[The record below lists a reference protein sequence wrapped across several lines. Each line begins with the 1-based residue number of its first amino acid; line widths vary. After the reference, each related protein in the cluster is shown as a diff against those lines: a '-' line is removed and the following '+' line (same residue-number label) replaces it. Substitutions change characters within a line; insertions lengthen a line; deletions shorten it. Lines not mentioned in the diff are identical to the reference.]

1 MHHHYSKGIQ
11 LIAMACVLAS
21 APVLAAKPP
30 GKGGSA
36 GDIEEL
42 MARVEALETENSLQ
56 GADIDNLKST
66 TAGQDAQIAALGA
79 RMDKAESG
87 VGSLLASVA
96 ANQGLIDE
104 LLVDAG
110 LLQDQLVALQTVNQ
124 QQQQVITS
132 LRNVL
137 RSNRKLAR
145 AQAARSNF
153 GDNADFALELGAI
166 LDRTE
171 QETGEPVEM
180 SALSHRAWVQRAR
193 DIGESTRC
201 LVANLD
207 KAPLDDCIL
216 SDGTAIDPAD
226 EDSVVLSEEQAEV
239 ADNVQIVMTELVIE
253 PFIDQME
260 VRVNALTQPSVCD
273 VWKRTRGI
281 LAEYSCL
288 HYLGKWEARQAV
300 LAYQAMTKVI
310 DASATDMLDEGDFVQ
325 IQLDCEVN
333 AINPGPDGQALYC
346 EQEDPSELVGV
357 WQSIAIAGEQAVRDV
372 RNCSKYDTVYDF
384 NGCVPWD
391 E

>member
-11 LIAMACVLAS
+11 LVAMACLLAS

-42 MARVEALETENSLQ
+42 LARVEALETENSLQ
-56 GADIDNLKST
+56 GADIDNLKSA

-79 RMDKAESG
+79 RMDNAESG
-87 VGSLLASVA
+87 VGSLVASVA
-96 ANQGLIDE
+96 ANQGLIDD

-110 LLQDQLVALQTVNQ
+110 LLQAEIAALRATNE

-153 GDNADFALELGAI
+153 GNNADFALELGTI

-171 QETGEPVEM
+171 QETGTPVEI

-207 KAPLDDCIL
+207 KAPHDDCVL
-216 SDGTAIDPAD
+216 SDGTEIELEDL
-226 EDSVVLSEEQAEV
+226 DSVVLSQEQTAV
-239 ADNVQIVMTELVIE
+239 ADNVQIVMTEMVIE
-253 PFIDQME
+253 PFISEME
-260 VRVNALTQPSVCD
+260 AQVNALPGPSVCD

-310 DASATDMLDEGDFVQ
+310 DASSTDLLDEGDFVQ
-325 IQLDCEVN
+325 GQLGCESDAVTYV
-333 AINPGPDGQALYC
+333 PGGGAVIC
-346 EQEDPSELVGV
+346 EQEDPSDLVGT
-357 WQSIAIAGEQAVRDV
+357 WESIEIKGEQAVRNV
-372 RNCSKYDTVYDF
+372 RNCSKYDNLYDF
-384 NGCVPWD
+384 NACLPWD